1 LELSGKAFRHRGRG
15 DVPQR
20 TRRKTLIEA
29 KAFNLKRKAFNRKER
44 KDVAKNAKENL
55 ERVRFSLYN
64 TIRMALPFLRT
75 EN

>member
-1 LELSGKAFRHRGRG
+1 LELSG
-15 DVPQR
+15 
-20 TRRKTLIEA
+20 

-64 TIRMALPFLRT
+64 DQNSLAFP